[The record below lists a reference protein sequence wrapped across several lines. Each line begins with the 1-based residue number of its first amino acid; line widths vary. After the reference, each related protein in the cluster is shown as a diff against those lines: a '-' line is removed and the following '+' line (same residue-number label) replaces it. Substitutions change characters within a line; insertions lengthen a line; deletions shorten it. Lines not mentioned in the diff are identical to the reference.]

1 MKTTTL
7 AIMISLA
14 ATIPAARA
22 GNVLPNGVEPLSSQ
36 QVTDKYSGHTVEVDL
51 MGIFFSPDGT
61 VKAYATD
68 SHAEA
73 IAVGKWT
80 VNGNEFCYDVTWK
93 SKRESMNEVK
103 CKKHYKLGSDTIIQE
118 TKNTDSNYLSVY
130 PDTQFIF
137 EGNKVSDKYMAVEKL
152 ISQ

>member
-36 QVTDKYSGHTVEVDL
+36 QVTDKYSGNSVVGGDC
-51 MGIFFSPDGT
+51 GIFFSPDGT
-61 VKAYATD
+61 VKAYMTM
-68 SHAEA
+68 SHAEE
-73 IAVGKWT
+73 IGVGKWT

-93 SKRESMNEVK
+93 SKRESKNEVK
-103 CKKHYKLGSDTIIQE
+103 CKKHYKFGSDTIIQE
-118 TKNTDSNYLSVY
+118 TKDTDSNYLSVY

-137 EGNKVSDKYMAVEKL
+137 EGDKVSDKYMAVEEL
-152 ISQ
+152 ISE